1 VTWGES
7 WDGPKAFKPVQFRFP
22 KPFSWLIQRHDGFFT
37 GLLNGEQGS
46 IATLFSR
53 PPEKGF
59 FE

>member
-1 VTWGES
+1 
-7 WDGPKAFKPVQFRFP
+7 
-22 KPFSWLIQRHDGFFT
+22 LIQLHDGFFT
-37 GLLNGEQGS
+37 DLVNGEQGS